1 MESQH
6 RSLLERIKNWAIAND
21 NVLALVMTGS
31 HARGDGKPDELSD
44 LDVEVIADRPDELT
58 ADGAWLKKFGGI
70 MVSQF
75 FDEGQ
80 EYPTRLV
87 LYESGAKVD
96 FTLASRKRLTDM
108 TQAKKLDSLYERG
121 YTVIVDKHGIAR
133 DLPSPSGQ
141 FPVVSPDQ
149 QKFTAAVEEFWFEA
163 AHIPKYLIRDEL
175 WVAKFRDWTMKTLLL
190 KMLEWRAVTKGKTPV
205 DVWYI
210 GSHIKEWVDLEIW
223 GELQTVFSHFDS
235 SDSWRGL
242 LATTELFR
250 RVALETAEQAG
261 LVYPTEVDAS
271 VTRYIASF
279 EGKF

>member
-58 ADGAWLKKFGGI
+58 ADSTWLKEFGAI

-75 FDEGQ
+75 FDQGQ

-87 LYESGAKVD
+87 FYESGAKVD

-108 TQAKKLDSLYERG
+108 IQAKKLDALYERG
-121 YTVIVDKHGIAR
+121 YAVVVDKHGIAK

-141 FPVVSPDQ
+141 FPVLLPDQ

-190 KMLEWRAVTKGKTPV
+190 KMLEWRAVTKGKSRV

-210 GSHIKEWVDLEIW
+210 GSHIKEWVEPEIW
-223 GELQTVFSHFDS
+223 GELQRVFSHFDS
-235 SDSWRGL
+235 NDGWRGL

-261 LVYPTEVDAS
+261 LVYPNDVDRS
-271 VTRYIASF
+271 VTQYIGSF
-279 EGKF
+279 GGKI